1 LGLEMSTVEII
12 LALVAVV
19 GIFGIKF
26 WLIMKL

>member
-1 LGLEMSTVEII
+1 MSTVEII